1 MNLEAKIKEKAAEFS
16 NLSEEDCITLVL
28 VARSLSL
35 DECFDYLL
43 IDKQSLAEAE
53 QRFAELLHRRGRAI
67 GVKDATDK
75 LFLHMAT
82 RNGGQSALEYLKQFS
97 GDFSVEVSQ
106 GAGQG
111 GFQFNV
117 TIPEPQ
123 AKREAKVSTGA

>member
-1 MNLEAKIKEKAAEFS
+1 MNLEAKIKEKAAEFC

-35 DECFDYLL
+35 EECFDYLL
-43 IDKQSLAEAE
+43 IDRTTLTETE
-53 QRFAELLHRRGRAI
+53 NRFCELLHRRGRAI

-97 GDFSVEVSQ
+97 GDFSVEVQ
-106 GAGQG
+106 GGQSGG

-123 AKREAKVSTGA
+123 VKREAKVSTGN